1 MRPTIHSLLRA
12 QVALLVCAALTFA
25 GCSNMPPYAELFD
38 TSPEAE
44 GTGIVGFGLVRAA
57 VIIAK
62 YQATERQREVATQR
76 ARATTRK
83 LVARAQSAERPVA
96 RKRAPLT
103 KKSAPIAKK
112 SAPAAQAKASKVA
125 KTRATADEEPASP
138 REKSAPRKAPAIVAE
153 TPRAPVEEPVEA
165 EEPVVEKKPA
175 RKKLPRYIAVDTVPD
190 ARSKG
195 TKSVMIWDT
204 QAEAIVGNN
213 VYDVATPPR
222 MLETVKFETYSAE
235 YVGAGL

>member
-12 QVALLVCAALTFA
+12 QVALLTCAALTFA

-57 VIIAK
+57 VITAK
-62 YQATERQREVATQR
+62 YQATEHQREVATQR

-83 LVARAQSAERPVA
+83 LVARAQSTERPVA
-96 RKRAPLT
+96 RKRAPIT

-112 SAPAAQAKASKVA
+112 SAPAAQAKSSKVA
-125 KTRATADEEPASP
+125 KTRAAAAEEPASP
-138 REKSAPRKAPAIVAE
+138 REKSAPRKVPAIVAE
-153 TPRAPVEEPVEA
+153 PVEEPVEVEA
-165 EEPVVEKKPA
+165 TVVEKKPT

>member
-1 MRPTIHSLLRA
+1 MRSTIHSLLRA
-12 QVALLVCAALTFA
+12 QVALLTCAALTFA

-62 YQATERQREVATQR
+62 YQATDRQREVATQR

-83 LVARAQSAERPVA
+83 LVARAESAERPVT
-96 RKRAPLT
+96 RKRAPIT

-125 KTRATADEEPASP
+125 KPRATAVEEPASP
-138 REKSAPRKAPAIVAE
+138 REKSVPRKAPEIVEE
-153 TPRAPVEEPVEA
+153 TPAAPVEVEA
-165 EEPVVEKKPA
+165 PVVEKKPA

-222 MLETVKFETYSAE
+222 MMETVKFETYSAE
-235 YVGAGL
+235 YVGSGL